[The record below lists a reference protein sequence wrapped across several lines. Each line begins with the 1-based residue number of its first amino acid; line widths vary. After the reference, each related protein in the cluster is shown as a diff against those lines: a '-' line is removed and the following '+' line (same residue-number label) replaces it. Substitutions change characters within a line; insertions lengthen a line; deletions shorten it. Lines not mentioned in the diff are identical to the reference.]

1 MQYYDRNYIGW
12 SATNMNT
19 ISNKGTLSVKIA
31 FNIAYKQL
39 LKIKIA
45 FKMLLIQLSADN
57 DFEGVLKPSIETQN
71 DVISSLYWTRHTEK
85 DLTLHYSDTIYIG
98 QYFTNMNTLQS
109 NTTSGKLDLIRAF
122 STVVRW

>member
-57 DFEGVLKPSIETQN
+57 DFEGVLKPSIETQ
-71 DVISSLYWTRHTEK
+71 
-85 DLTLHYSDTIYIG
+85 
-98 QYFTNMNTLQS
+98 
-109 NTTSGKLDLIRAF
+109 
-122 STVVRW
+122 